1 MGVCGSRTRNHSE
14 IKDASSSGWSL
25 SAPKIS
31 WVFFQCIPFFCF
43 SGHPSPIDPAQ
54 LLRHLVFK
62 DPLFSGYSLYF
73 SKFIFLEKSSD
84 CSDWLMK
91 QPINWV
97 TCESRAASGSSQL
110 WSRKLGSHDTND
122 LLVMLFSAGIGEGI
136 ISSKCFMDIGT
147 LNLSTQNL

>member
-1 MGVCGSRTRNHSE
+1 MWEQDQKPLRDQGCFLIWLVFECPQDLLGF
-14 IKDASSSGWSL
+14 L
-25 SAPKIS
+25 SVHP
-31 WVFFQCIPFFCF
+31 FFFCF

-122 LLVMLFSAGIGEGI
+122 PLVMLFSAGIGEGI